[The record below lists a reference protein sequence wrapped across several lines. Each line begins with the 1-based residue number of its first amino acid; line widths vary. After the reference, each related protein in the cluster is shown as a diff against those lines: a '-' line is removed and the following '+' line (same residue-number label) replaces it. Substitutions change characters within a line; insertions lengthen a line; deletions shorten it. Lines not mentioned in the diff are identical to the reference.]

1 MKKVIYALL
10 AFGPVLA
17 LAQNAGT
24 IVNTA
29 TTWANGFDTVVHI
42 LIPALFALAIV
53 YFFWGMG
60 KYILSAG
67 DPDKA
72 KEGKSIM
79 IYGVIAIAVMAVL
92 FGLIQWLAGAVGIS
106 GNGSGTFQSVN
117 VQ

>member
-17 LAQNAGT
+17 LAQVGN

-29 TTWANGFDTVVHI
+29 TGWANGFDTVVHI

-67 DPDKA
+67 DAEKA
-72 KEGKSIM
+72 KEGRSIM

-92 FGLIQWLAGAVGIS
+92 FGLVNWLAGAVGVS
-106 GNGSGTFQSVN
+106 NSTGTFQSVN